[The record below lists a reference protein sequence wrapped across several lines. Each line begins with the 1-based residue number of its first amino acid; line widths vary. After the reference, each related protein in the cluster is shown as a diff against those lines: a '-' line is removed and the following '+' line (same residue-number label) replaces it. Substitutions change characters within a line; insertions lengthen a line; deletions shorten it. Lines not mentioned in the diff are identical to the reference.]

1 MFSKIRKQRYFKKS
15 SIKNRQS
22 SIETVFVMKI
32 KVIIAVFFL
41 YGALAS
47 ARDRVSDIEFY
58 GYKGID
64 IEALRKAL
72 PVHAGDKYSAEID
85 QQIRRAV
92 KRATGHEPTYV
103 GAVCCDEQ
111 GDNVLFIGLPGE
123 SSKSFAYNPHPES
136 ILQLSTKIIAPNH
149 HVQPAVAAVA

>member
-47 ARDRVSDIEFY
+47 ARDRGSDIEFY

-72 PVHAGDKYSAEID
+72 PVHEGDKYSAEID
-85 QQIRRAV
+85 QQILRAV

-103 GAVCCDEQ
+103 VAMSCDEQ
-111 GDNVLFIGLPGE
+111 GDNVLFIGLAAGE
-123 SSKSFAYNPHPES
+123 RERCAYNPEP
-136 ILQLSTKIIAPNH
+136 QGMPQQSTNIN
-149 HVQPAVAAVA
+149 

>member
-1 MFSKIRKQRYFKKS
+1 
-15 SIKNRQS
+15 
-22 SIETVFVMKI
+22 MKI

-72 PVHAGDKYSAEID
+72 PVHEGDKYFAETD

-111 GDNVLFIGLPGE
+111 GDNVLFIGLAGG
-123 SSKSFAYNPHPES
+123 SSKRFAYNPVRKGGDGAQEDDSNGYALFKDPAAHSMQLAMREYA
-136 ILQLSTKIIAPNH
+136 LQHQDELLRVLKSSS
-149 HVQPAVAAVA
+149 